1 MHFKRPHIKAN
12 ICVSVLLFSLLQ
24 IASNGALAGGMVGN
38 TAQPSKSNSNSNA
51 NPGAS
56 ISDVYSDI
64 DMRVRLAGKSS
75 AAPCSAEQCI
85 ENLAFDARVSSI
97 GRYLSKAAI
106 QLYPQQEATIQRM
119 VFSVAEKQEAGTA
132 SNNKGQIVVLRGV
145 QSLQLS
151 DEALGFVMAREMSHV
166 IAGHHKTNTST
177 KLIISVLAS
186 VLFPAIAIVGASSA
200 AAQASTAT
208 SLLTSAASTAT
219 SMVGG
224 EVAVAKL
231 KPTQLSQADEMAL
244 ALMEKVEWD
253 MRHVQ
258 SVLTKDDAPQG
269 AWMLDLQTSR
279 ILLANKIEQE
289 DAQITPLQD
298 DFVSDDDLVDPNDE
312 QLQEALASEQQVE
325 GAQNTDAQNVHEIVL
340 ESNMNEDQEL
350 DGVKINA
357 LEANIDAASEASPAI
372 TP

>member
-1 MHFKRPHIKAN
+1 MHVKRSPKKAN

-24 IASNGALAGGMVGN
+24 IASNGALAGGLVGN
-38 TAQPSKSNSNSNA
+38 TAQPAKSSANSNA

-75 AAPCSAEQCI
+75 AAACAAEQCV
-85 ENLAFDARVSSI
+85 ENSAFDARVGSI

-151 DEALGFVMAREMSHV
+151 DEALGFVIAREMSHV
-166 IAGHHKTNTST
+166 MAGHHKTNTST
-177 KLIISVLAS
+177 KLIISALAS

-200 AAQASTAT
+200 AAQAST

-219 SMVGG
+219 SMLGG

-231 KPTQLSQADEMAL
+231 KPTQLAQADEMARNI
-244 ALMEKVEWD
+244 MEKAEWD
-253 MRHVQ
+253 MRHVE

-269 AWMLDLQTSR
+269 AWMLDLQASR
-279 ILLANKIEQE
+279 IQLANKIEQE
-289 DAQITPLQD
+289 DAQITPLEE
-298 DFVSDDDLVDPNDE
+298 DFILEDNLVDTSDP
-312 QLQEALASEQQVE
+312 QLVEALASEQQVE
-325 GAQNTDAQNVHEIVL
+325 EITL
-340 ESNMNEDQEL
+340 ESNNIEAAEL

-357 LEANIDAASEASPAI
+357 LEANIDAASEAPPEI